1 MPSLLFFGAAL
12 AVQLVAQAVGA
23 GWGAALGGALIGIAL
38 RRSGAFRTGFLA
50 ALVAAGLLLLVHVLR
65 GAPLLD
71 FADRLG
77 GNFSLPG
84 WALLLLT
91 MLLPALQ
98 AAGFAG
104 GVARLV
110 PRQSD

>member
-1 MPSLLFFGAAL
+1 M
-12 AVQLVAQAVGA
+12 QLVAQGFGA

-38 RRSGAFRTGFLA
+38 RGSGAFRTGFLT
-50 ALVAAGLLLLVHVLR
+50 ALGAAGLLLLAHVVR
-65 GAPLLD
+65 GAPLLA

-77 GNFSLPG
+77 GNFALPG
-84 WALLLLT
+84 WVLLLLS

-104 GVARLV
+104 AVARLA
-110 PRQSD
+110 PRPID